1 MRPLINKVLSRPLAA
16 LLILLVA
23 TGGASSFEAAVLDEL
38 NAMHADPGDYSESLR
53 DYRDRFDGLI
63 VYGEDGESDFQTRE
77 GVRPVDEA
85 IGALRRAGPLPQL
98 REGRLLAQ
106 AAADHVAAQS
116 RSGEVGHYSRGRDP
130 AARLV
135 ARGGGRYVS
144 EVITYGHSDPESV
157 IRQLLVDDGVP
168 GRGHRFELLSAR
180 YRYAGVACGPHP
192 RWRSMCVIELSETPD
207 GSAPPPPRRDR
218 AAP

>member
-1 MRPLINKVLSRPLAA
+1 MRPLINKALSRPLAA

-38 NAMHADPGDYSESLR
+38 NAMHADPGDYSESLL

-85 IGALRRAGPLPQL
+85 VAALRRADPLPRL
-98 REGRLLAQ
+98 REGRLLAL

-144 EVITYGHSDPESV
+144 EVITYGHSDPASV

-168 GRGHRFELLSAR
+168 GRGHRFELFSAR

-207 GSAPPPPRRDR
+207 GSAPPPPRRER

>member
-1 MRPLINKVLSRPLAA
+1 MVSLANFDRLRPIAGLLLLLA
-16 LLILLVA
+16 L
-23 TGGASSFEAAVLDEL
+23 TGASRFEAAVLDEL
-38 NAMHADPGDYSESLR
+38 NAIRTDPGEYGERLL

-63 VYGEDGESDFQTRE
+63 VYGENGEPDVQTRE
-77 GVRPVDEA
+77 GVGPVDEA
-85 IGALRRAGPLPQL
+85 ITALRRVGPLPEL
-98 REGRLLAQ
+98 REGRLLAL
-106 AAADHVAAQS
+106 AAGDHVAAQS
-116 RSGEVGHYSRGRDP
+116 RSGEVGHYSRGRNP
-130 AARLV
+130 PARLV

-192 RWRSMCVIELSETPD
+192 QWRAMCVIELSETPD
-207 GSAPPPPRRDR
+207 GSAPPPPRRDN
-218 AAP
+218 AGS